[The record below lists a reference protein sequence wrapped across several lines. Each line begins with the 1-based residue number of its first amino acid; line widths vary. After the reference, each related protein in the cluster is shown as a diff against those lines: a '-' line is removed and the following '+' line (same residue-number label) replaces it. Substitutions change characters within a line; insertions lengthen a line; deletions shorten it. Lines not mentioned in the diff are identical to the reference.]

1 MKMAPVLREA
11 TRRSAIVLSF
21 VHTGQHYDDEMSE
34 VFLEDLGLPQPDAC
48 LGASSGSHA
57 QQTVRI
63 LVAFEEFLAARK
75 ADMVIVGGDVDS
87 TLACSLVAAKLQIP
101 IAHVEAGLRSF
112 DRTMPEEVNRVVT
125 DTLSDL
131 LFTTCED
138 ANANLEREGIP
149 KERIHFVGNTMID
162 TLKAYLDR
170 ALNIGIRD
178 RFGVEAGGYALLTLH
193 RPSNVDTPE
202 VLSRVLDA
210 IERVQGEIQLL
221 FPVHPRTRER
231 IQEFGLTRRLSGMP
245 NLHLLPP
252 LRYLEFLALMA
263 QAKLVLTDSGGIQEE
278 TTVVGIPCV
287 TLRWNTERPVTIRE
301 GTNVLAGNDP
311 TRVTSAVRDILSG
324 EKKPGGTPK
333 LWDGGAA
340 MRIVDVI
347 SDWAVRR
354 QQGRRIQSGGGA
366 SP

>member
-1 MKMAPVLREA
+1 
-11 TRRSAIVLSF
+11 
-21 VHTGQHYDDEMSE
+21 
-34 VFLEDLGLPQPDAC
+34 
-48 LGASSGSHA
+48 
-57 QQTVRI
+57 
-63 LVAFEEFLAARK
+63 
-75 ADMVIVGGDVDS
+75 MVIVGGDVDS

-311 TRVTSAVRDILSG
+311 TRITSAVRDILSG
-324 EKKPGGTPK
+324 EKKPGGRPK

-347 SDWAVRR
+347 RDWAGRR
-354 QQGRRIQSGGGA
+354 QQCGRIQRGGGA
-366 SP
+366 SL